1 MEPPEQK
8 GPEVVE
14 GLLRVAEFEDEISG
28 LAGKHR
34 RVRVGVLVGLVMLV
48 GSAIGVLVGS
58 PGWGLTLLGGLL
70 FLPWFLR
77 ASRAEMLGI
86 TGSAQRT
93 FFSRSGR

>member
-8 GPEVVE
+8 APEVVE
-14 GLLRVAEFEDEISG
+14 GLLRVAELEDEIRA
-28 LAGKHR
+28 LARQHR
-34 RVRVGVLVGLVMLV
+34 RVRVGVFAMLVLLV
-48 GSAIGVLVGS
+48 GSAIGVSVGT
-58 PGWGLTLLGGLL
+58 PGWGFTLLGGLL